1 MHHADFLSLP
11 SHIDAATVYANS
23 VEVGQGIKDSGIS
36 RDKLWITSKVSSST
50 STFAAELTLV
60 RL

>member
-1 MHHADFLSLP
+1 MHHADFLSLL

-36 RDKLWITSKVSSST
+36 RDKLWITSKVSSLHLH
-50 STFAAELTLV
+50 FCC
-60 RL
+60 